1 MKPLHVVLAVLIT
14 AIWGV
19 NFSVIKLGLASVD
32 PLILAGIRFSLCAL
46 PAILFIRKPDVAWRY
61 LIGYG
66 LVFGI
71 GLWGVVNLGIKAGLS
86 AGIASLVLQF
96 SAFFTLLLGGWVFKE
111 ALTRFQI
118 LGMLIALAGL
128 FCIITISDGSVSL
141 TGVLLVLVG
150 AGSWSVA
157 NLISKKANTKDVFG
171 FLVWS
176 SAFAPIP
183 LFALDYAVNGSVGY
197 TTFVSQVNTTAVL
210 SILFQVYP
218 NTLYAYWIWNSLLK
232 TYPVSTVAPLSLLVP
247 IFGMLGSVVVF
258 NESVPMSKVLAVVL
272 IVLGLAVG
280 LYGQR
285 IFNAMFARPARHVD
299 PRRKIPTST

>member
-183 LFALDYAVNGSVGY
+183 LFAVDYAVNGSAGY

-218 NTLYAYWIWNSLLK
+218 NTLFAYWIWNSLLK

-258 NESVPMSKVLAVVL
+258 NESVPVSKVLAVVL

-285 IFNAMFARPARHVD
+285 IFNAIFARPATPDAD
-299 PRRKIPTST
+299 PRRASDA

>member
-19 NFSVIKLGLASVD
+19 NFSVIKLGLATVD
-32 PLILAGIRFSLCAL
+32 PFILAGIRFSLCAL
-46 PAILFIRKPDVAWRY
+46 PAIFFIRKPNVPWRY
-61 LIGYG
+61 IIGYG

-96 SAFFTLLLGGWVFKE
+96 SAFFTILLGGWVFKE
-111 ALTRFQI
+111 ALTRFQV

-128 FCIITISDGSVSL
+128 LCIIMISDGSVSL
-141 TGVLLVLVG
+141 PGVLLVLVG
-150 AGSWSVA
+150 AASWSVA
-157 NLISKKANTKDVFG
+157 NIINKKASTKDVFG

-183 LFALDYAVNGSVGY
+183 LFALDYVVNGSAGY
-197 TTFVSQVNTTAVL
+197 TTFVNQVDTTAVL

-218 NTLYAYWIWNSLLK
+218 NTLFAYWIWNSLLK

-247 IFGMLGSVVVF
+247 IFGMLGSVF
-258 NESVPMSKVLAVVL
+258 IFHESVPPSKVLAVVL

-285 IFNAMFARPARHVD
+285 IFNAMFARPAR
-299 PRRKIPTST
+299 TSV

>member
-183 LFALDYAVNGSVGY
+183 LFALDYAVNGSAGY

-218 NTLYAYWIWNSLLK
+218 NTLFAYWIWNSLLK

-258 NESVPMSKVLAVVL
+258 NESVPVSKVLAVVL

>member
-183 LFALDYAVNGSVGY
+183 LFALDFAVNGSAGY

-218 NTLYAYWIWNSLLK
+218 NTLFAYWIWNSLLK

-258 NESVPMSKVLAVVL
+258 NESVPVSKVLAVVL

>member
-19 NFSVIKLGLASVD
+19 NFSVIKLGLATVD
-32 PLILAGIRFSLCAL
+32 PFILAGIRFSLCAL
-46 PAILFIRKPDVAWRY
+46 PAIFFIRKPEVPWRY
-61 LIGYG
+61 IIGYG

-96 SAFFTLLLGGWVFKE
+96 SAFFTILLGGWVVKE
-111 ALTRFQI
+111 ALTRFQV

-128 FCIITISDGSVSL
+128 LCIIKISDGSVSL

-150 AGSWSVA
+150 AASWSVA
-157 NLISKKANTKDVFG
+157 NIINKKASTKDVFG

-183 LFALDYAVNGSVGY
+183 LFALDYAVNGSAGY
-197 TTFVSQVNTTAVL
+197 TALVSQVNTTAVL

-218 NTLYAYWIWNSLLK
+218 NTLFAYWIWNSLLK

-258 NESVPMSKVLAVVL
+258 NESVPVSKVLAVVL

-285 IFNAMFARPARHVD
+285 IFNAMFARPVR
-299 PRRKIPTST
+299 TSM

>member
-183 LFALDYAVNGSVGY
+183 LFALDYAVNGSAGY
-197 TTFVSQVNTTAVL
+197 TTFVSQVNMTAVL

-218 NTLYAYWIWNSLLK
+218 NTLFAYWIWNSLLK

-258 NESVPMSKVLAVVL
+258 NESVPVSKVRAVVL

-285 IFNAMFARPARHVD
+285 IFNAMFARPATPDAD
-299 PRRKIPTST
+299 PRRASEA

>member
-128 FCIITISDGSVSL
+128 LCIITISDGSVSL

-150 AGSWSVA
+150 AASWSVA

-183 LFALDYAVNGSVGY
+183 LFALDYAVNGSAGY

-218 NTLYAYWIWNSLLK
+218 NTLFAYWILNSLLK

-258 NESVPMSKVLAVVL
+258 NESVPVSKVLAVVL
-272 IVLGLAVG
+272 IVLGLPVG

-285 IFNAMFARPARHVD
+285 IFNAMFARPARTG
-299 PRRKIPTST
+299 RRSPAGQ

>member
-1 MKPLHVVLAVLIT
+1 MKPWHLALAVLIT
-14 AIWGV
+14 AIWGI
-19 NFSVIKLGLASVD
+19 NFSVIKLGLATVD
-32 PLILAGIRFSLCAL
+32 PFILAGIRFSLCAL
-46 PAILFIRKPDVAWRY
+46 PAIFFIRKPDVPWRY

-86 AGIASLVLQF
+86 AGIASLILQF

-111 ALTRFQI
+111 ALTRFQV
-118 LGMLIALAGL
+118 LGMLIALGGL
-128 FCIITISDGSVSL
+128 LCIIMISDGSVSL
-141 TGVLLVLVG
+141 PGVFLVLVG
-150 AGSWSVA
+150 AASWSVA
-157 NLISKKANTKDVFG
+157 NIINKKASTRDVFG

-183 LFALDYAVNGSVGY
+183 LFALDYVINGSAGY
-197 TTFVSQVNTTAVL
+197 SSFIQQVDTTAVL

-218 NTLYAYWIWNSLLK
+218 NTLFAYWIWNSLLK

-247 IFGMLGSVVVF
+247 IFGMLGSVFVF
-258 NESVPMSKVLAVVL
+258 HESVPLNKVLAVVL

-285 IFNAMFARPARHVD
+285 IFNAMFAVPS
-299 PRRKIPTST
+299 PR

>member
-19 NFSVIKLGLASVD
+19 NFSVIKLGLATVD
-32 PLILAGIRFSLCAL
+32 PFILAGIRFSLCAL
-46 PAILFIRKPDVAWRY
+46 PAIFFIRKPEVPWRY
-61 LIGYG
+61 IIGYG

-96 SAFFTLLLGGWVFKE
+96 SAFFTILLGGWVVKE
-111 ALTRFQI
+111 ALTRFQV

-128 FCIITISDGSVSL
+128 LCIIKISDGSVSL

-150 AGSWSVA
+150 AASWSVA
-157 NLISKKANTKDVFG
+157 NIINKKASTKDVFG

-176 SAFAPIP
+176 SALAPIP
-183 LFALDYAVNGSVGY
+183 LFALDYAVNGSAGY
-197 TTFVSQVNTTAVL
+197 TALVSQVNTTAVL

-218 NTLYAYWIWNSLLK
+218 NTLFAYWIWNSLLK

-258 NESVPMSKVLAVVL
+258 NESVPVSKVLAVVL

-285 IFNAMFARPARHVD
+285 IFNAMFARPVR
-299 PRRKIPTST
+299 TSM

>member
-1 MKPLHVVLAVLIT
+1 MKPWHLALAVLIT
-14 AIWGV
+14 AIWGI
-19 NFSVIKLGLASVD
+19 NFSVIKLGLATVD
-32 PLILAGIRFSLCAL
+32 PFILAGIRFSLCAL
-46 PAILFIRKPDVAWRY
+46 PAIFFIRKPDVPWRY

-86 AGIASLVLQF
+86 AGIASLILQF

-111 ALTRFQI
+111 ALTRFQV
-118 LGMLIALAGL
+118 LGMLIALGGL
-128 FCIITISDGSVSL
+128 LCIIMISDGSVSL
-141 TGVLLVLVG
+141 PGVFLVLVG
-150 AGSWSVA
+150 AASWSVA
-157 NLISKKANTKDVFG
+157 NIINKKASTRDVFG

-183 LFALDYAVNGSVGY
+183 LFALDYVINGSAGY
-197 TTFVSQVNTTAVL
+197 SSFIQQVDTTAVL

-218 NTLYAYWIWNSLLK
+218 NTLFAYWIWNSLLK

-247 IFGMLGSVVVF
+247 IFGMLGSVFVF
-258 NESVPMSKVLAVVL
+258 HESVPLNKVLAVVL

-285 IFNAMFARPARHVD
+285 IFNAMFAVPT
-299 PRRKIPTST
+299 PR